1 MACRCGHDAARRLTS
16 FSKSLVPRHRFSI
29 RIPTLRAWPAERPA
43 CPCGCVSTSES
54 SLKVSHRICN
64 CLSDC
69 ESDHPTTFA
78 QPHVDC
84 QQQRNVWIQ
93 HLDIRIG
100 AARADCSSL
109 DLNWWRRDVVIF
121 RVGRVHPGVVKL
133 GRDLAEEQGRHPFVR
148 PRGYL
153 CFYFHPE
160 QLRAI
165 GGWGG

>member
-1 MACRCGHDAARRLTS
+1 M
-16 FSKSLVPRHRFSI
+16 
-29 RIPTLRAWPAERPA
+29 
-43 CPCGCVSTSES
+43 
-54 SLKVSHRICN
+54 VSHRICN
-64 CLSDC
+64 RLSDC

-100 AARADCSSL
+100 AARAGCFSL

-133 GRDLAEEQGRHPFVR
+133 GRDLAEERGGTHSKDHEVTFASAFALKNPLQGTYRSIT
-148 PRGYL
+148 L
-153 CFYFHPE
+153 
-160 QLRAI
+160 
-165 GGWGG
+165 